1 MVTNVREEKKIKCQ
15 QYWPESVTKDYGPFR
30 VTLADE
36 QILTDY
42 TIRELQLTVR
52 ERERERERGGE
63 RERRTVK
70 VRGREEG
77 DDIIVWILTVIPDT
91 YSCTKISLPNCP

>member
-1 MVTNVREEKKIKCQ
+1 MVTNVKEEKKIKCH
-15 QYWPESVTKDYGPFR
+15 QYWPESVTKDHGPFR

-52 ERERERERGGE
+52 EREGEMERERER
-63 RERRTVK
+63 ERRAGK
-70 VRGREEG
+70 VREREEG

-91 YSCTKISLPNCP
+91 YTCTKISLPNCP

>member
-1 MVTNVREEKKIKCQ
+1 MVTNVKEEKKVKCQ
-15 QYWPESVTKDYGPFR
+15 QYWPESVTKDHGPFR

-52 ERERERERGGE
+52 ERGERWRGRERER
-63 RERRTVK
+63 K
-70 VRGREEG
+70 KGREG
-77 DDIIVWILTVIPDT
+77 
-91 YSCTKISLPNCP
+91 

>member
-1 MVTNVREEKKIKCQ
+1 MVTNVKEEKKIKCH
-15 QYWPESVTKDYGPFR
+15 QYWPESVTKDHGPFR

-52 ERERERERGGE
+52 ERGGRWRGREREKEGQGRLEKE
-63 RERRTVK
+63 RKGMT
-70 VRGREEG
+70 
-77 DDIIVWILTVIPDT
+77 
-91 YSCTKISLPNCP
+91 

>member
-1 MVTNVREEKKIKCQ
+1 MVTNVKEEKKIKCQ
-15 QYWPESVTKDYGPFR
+15 QYWPDSVTKDHGPFR

-52 ERERERERGGE
+52 ERGGEMERERERE
-63 RERRTVK
+63 
-70 VRGREEG
+70 REEG

-91 YSCTKISLPNCP
+91 YSCTKISLPNCS

>member
-1 MVTNVREEKKIKCQ
+1 MVTNVKEEKKIKCQ
-15 QYWPESVTKDYGPFR
+15 QYWPDSVTKDHGPFR

-52 ERERERERGGE
+52 ERGG
-63 RERRTVK
+63 K
-70 VRGREEG
+70 WRGRERKKGSEG
-77 DDIIVWILTVIPDT
+77 LR
-91 YSCTKISLPNCP
+91 KRGRG

>member
-1 MVTNVREEKKIKCQ
+1 MVTNVKEEKKVKCQ
-15 QYWPESVTKDYGPFR
+15 QYWPESVTKDHGPFR

-52 ERERERERGGE
+52 ERGGRWRGREREKEGQGRLEKE
-63 RERRTVK
+63 RKGMT
-70 VRGREEG
+70 
-77 DDIIVWILTVIPDT
+77 
-91 YSCTKISLPNCP
+91 

>member
-52 ERERERERGGE
+52 ERGGDGEGE
-63 RERRTVK
+63 RERK
-70 VRGREEG
+70 KGREG
-77 DDIIVWILTVIPDT
+77 
-91 YSCTKISLPNCP
+91 

>member
-1 MVTNVREEKKIKCQ
+1 MVTNVKEEKKVKCQ
-15 QYWPESVTKDYGPFR
+15 QYWPESVTKDHGPFR

-52 ERERERERGGE
+52 ERGGRWRGRERER
-63 RERRTVK
+63 K
-70 VRGREEG
+70 KGREG
-77 DDIIVWILTVIPDT
+77 
-91 YSCTKISLPNCP
+91 

>member
-1 MVTNVREEKKIKCQ
+1 MVTNVKEEKKIKCQ
-15 QYWPESVTKDYGPFR
+15 QYWPDSVTKDHGPFR

-52 ERERERERGGE
+52 ERGGRWRGRERER
-63 RERRTVK
+63 K
-70 VRGREEG
+70 KGREG
-77 DDIIVWILTVIPDT
+77 
-91 YSCTKISLPNCP
+91 

>member
-1 MVTNVREEKKIKCQ
+1 MVTNVKEEKKIKCQ
-15 QYWPESVTKDYGPFR
+15 QYWPDSVTKDHGPFR

-52 ERERERERGGE
+52 ERGGRWRGRERERRAG
-63 RERRTVK
+63 K
-70 VRGREEG
+70 VREREEG
-77 DDIIVWILTVIPDT
+77 DDKIV
-91 YSCTKISLPNCP
+91 